1 MTQRSKLIKFFLFAI
16 IVMSIGACEKDKIE
30 VQEYGT
36 VTGIVLDAHTNM
48 PIATANVSTNPPSS
62 SILSDADGKFTITQ
76 VPIGNVIIT
85 AKKDMYTTGTAKVSV
100 QANQT
105 TDVVIMLASTDPS
118 QNVVEFSNPA
128 PANESVDQPRLDITL
143 AWQVTDNAGFDSL
156 KYDVIIYESPGLIQ
170 QTVASSIT
178 DTFAVVEVLDFGKAY
193 YWQVVAK
200 ENGTEINRSK
210 VWTFSTVPFPDVPFY
225 YAQKVNGTY
234 EIFNSDSTFSDSIAP
249 VVQLTD
255 FPGSFAWNPQL
266 NPDRDLIAF
275 SSNYGVEPQIYHMKR
290 DGSEIK
296 KVTTLPNIS
305 YNNQG
310 IGFCWSPDGEEILY
324 ANYDKIFRINRNG
337 TGLDLVSTIS
347 AGKNFRNVDWNG
359 HTDKIVAQVT
369 TQLVYESEF
378 YIMNSDGSGSQL
390 FLEDWPGR
398 MDNPRFYIDGSKV
411 LFTWDESGFNSVDG
425 RMLDSRIYTLTTD
438 HEDTTNLSEGK
449 EDGTNDLQARWS
461 PDGAWIIFMNQS
473 NTGLGPKNVWVM
485 DNEGSRRRLIIE
497 DAELPFWGG
506 TDN

>member
-1 MTQRSKLIKFFLFAI
+1 
-16 IVMSIGACEKDKIE
+16 
-30 VQEYGT
+30 
-36 VTGIVLDAHTNM
+36 
-48 PIATANVSTNPPSS
+48 
-62 SILSDADGKFTITQ
+62 
-76 VPIGNVIIT
+76 
-85 AKKDMYTTGTAKVSV
+85 
-100 QANQT
+100 
-105 TDVVIMLASTDPS
+105 
-118 QNVVEFSNPA
+118 
-128 PANESVDQPRLDITL
+128 
-143 AWQVTDNAGFDSL
+143 
-156 KYDVIIYESPGLIQ
+156 
-170 QTVASSIT
+170 
-178 DTFAVVEVLDFGKAY
+178 
-193 YWQVVAK
+193 
-200 ENGTEINRSK
+200 
-210 VWTFSTVPFPDVPFY
+210 
-225 YAQKVNGTY
+225 
-234 EIFNSDSTFSDSIAP
+234 STFSDSAAP
-249 VVQLTD
+249 VIQLTE

-310 IGFCWSPDGEEILY
+310 IGFCWSPDGEKILY

-337 TGLDLVSTIS
+337 TGLVLVSTIS

-359 HTDKIVAQVT
+359 HTNKIVAQVT
-369 TQLVYESEF
+369 TQQIFNSEF
-378 YIMNSDGSGSQL
+378 YIMDWDGTNAQL

-411 LFTWDESGFNSVDG
+411 LFTWDESGYNSVDG

-438 HEDTTNLSEGK
+438 YADTTNLSEGK
-449 EDGTNDLQARWS
+449 ADGTNDLQARWS

-473 NTGLGPKNVWVM
+473 NTGLGPKNIWVM

-497 DAELPFWGG
+497 DAELPFWGE